1 MNKYSAQ
8 LILDIVAVPEDES
21 EIESSVESAI
31 DGESQPCTSASCN
44 SQPIAIAKSP
54 IKSCFIQWPSKRGPN
69 GPLNPKKKF
78 KFCQVV
84 KTLSEDEE
92 AIVHNVD
99 KVLLC
104 PLDNV
109 MLRSDHIMQAI
120 EIIKLQFQNVG
131 GLVDTLILTS
141 DPARQIELD
150 LKETNVFILFT
161 PNLAHWVVLTDIN
174 HHDEGKWLFLDSLNH
189 TSYIKS

>member
-1 MNKYSAQ
+1 M
-8 LILDIVAVPEDES
+8 LISIIYHCLQNP
-21 EIESSVESAI
+21 
-31 DGESQPCTSASCN
+31 
-44 SQPIAIAKSP
+44 
-54 IKSCFIQWPSKRGPN
+54 
-69 GPLNPKKKF
+69 PLNPKKKL

-84 KTLSEDEE
+84 ETLSEDEE
-92 AIVHNVD
+92 ASVQNVD

-131 GLVDTLILTS
+131 VLVDTLILTS

-174 HHDEGKWLFLDSLNH
+174 HHGEGKWLFLDSLNH
-189 TSYIKS
+189 TSYIKSLRNTIIQICSRDTAA